1 MTTTETL
8 KQDIC
13 IMQDLVPVSKWQ
25 EKFNYP
31 TKASLRKLIFNSE
44 TNNFKKVIKRI
55 GNRIY
60 ISISAFNKW
69 VEEQNQI
76 A

>member
-1 MTTTETL
+1 MTTTQAE
-8 KQDIC
+8 KQNVC

-31 TKASLRKLIFNSE
+31 TKSSLRKLIFYAE